1 MLPLT
6 KMVVQ
11 DRSELEGC
19 TANEKIS
26 HYDLRGRLIF
36 EQFTQEPQTILQLGA
51 IDNGIYFLK
60 KGNSVEMITKW
71 K

>member
-11 DRSELEGC
+11 DRTELEGC
-19 TANEKIS
+19 AANEKIS
-26 HYDLRGRLIF
+26 HYDLRGRLVY
-36 EQFTQEPQTILQLGA
+36 EQFTQETSTILQLGA